1 MCVCGGDD
9 EHVHVHVQNQGEQG
23 QQFIRY
29 EEEAATLVS

>member
-9 EHVHVHVQNQGEQG
+9 EHVHVPNQGKRG

-29 EEEAATLVS
+29 EEEAATPVS